1 MKRPYLSIIVPVFNE
16 EVRIKKNLEKIY
28 TYFSGQK
35 YSWEMLIVD
44 DGSVDKT
51 PRIIKDFA
59 RRRGGVR
66 VFRLPINQGKGG
78 AVRKGV
84 EEARGEIAFF
94 TDVDL
99 STPIEEIE
107 KLLRW
112 IDKGYDIVMGS
123 RRMRTSRIYR
133 SPGTLRVTLGRIFY
147 RIVNFLFLP
156 GIHDTNCGFKAYKT
170 DLAKKIFKLQTVTR
184 WGFDAEILYI
194 ARKHGAKIKEI
205 AVPWTHYGGSK
216 VKVVNAVLN
225 TLREVVQIKTND
237 ALGYYEKGPE
247 AEIKRLY
254 RGLGWTTVFSHIRL
268 WDAPYKELEKKV
280 PKKGKILDLGCGE
293 GFFANYLALTS
304 PARQVSGIDKD
315 KARVRHADRGLANTK
330 FINGDITKKE
340 VPEADTVLLVH
351 VLHHLSS
358 YKEQEELLR
367 KCRVKLKR
375 NGKMVIVEIE
385 PKPSLKYLVTWL
397 TDHFLVPWI
406 FERRLYSPV
415 FFRKKREWTRLLRKS
430 GFSCKVIP
438 AESGK
443 PFTHAIFICESS

>member
-1 MKRPYLSIIVPVFNE
+1 MKKPYLSIIVPVFNE

-84 EEARGEIAFF
+84 EEAKGEIAFF

-123 RRMRTSRIYR
+123 RRMHSSRIIKSPESYR
-133 SPGTLRVTLGRIFY
+133 VFLGRIFY
-147 RIVNFLFLP
+147 RMVNLLFLP
-156 GIHDTNCGFKAYKT
+156 GIHDTNCGFKAYRT
-170 DLAKKIFKLQTVTR
+170 SLAKKIFAKQTVTR

-194 ARKHGAKIKEI
+194 AQKRGAKIKEI

-216 VKVVNAVLN
+216 VRVVHAVLN
-225 TLREVVQIKTND
+225 TLFEVARIKIND
-237 ALGYYEKGPE
+237 
-247 AEIKRLY
+247 
-254 RGLGWTTVFSHIRL
+254 W
-268 WDAPYKELEKKV
+268 
-280 PKKGKILDLGCGE
+280 
-293 GFFANYLALTS
+293 
-304 PARQVSGIDKD
+304 Q
-315 KARVRHADRGLANTK
+315 
-330 FINGDITKKE
+330 
-340 VPEADTVLLVH
+340 
-351 VLHHLSS
+351 
-358 YKEQEELLR
+358 R
-367 KCRVKLKR
+367 K
-375 NGKMVIVEIE
+375 
-385 PKPSLKYLVTWL
+385 Y
-397 TDHFLVPWI
+397 D
-406 FERRLYSPV
+406 
-415 FFRKKREWTRLLRKS
+415 
-430 GFSCKVIP
+430 
-438 AESGK
+438 
-443 PFTHAIFICESS
+443 